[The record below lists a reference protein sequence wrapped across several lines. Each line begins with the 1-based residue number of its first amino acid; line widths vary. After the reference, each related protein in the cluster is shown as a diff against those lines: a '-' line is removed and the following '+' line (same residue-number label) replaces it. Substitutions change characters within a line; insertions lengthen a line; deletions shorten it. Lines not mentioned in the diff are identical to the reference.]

1 MPSCWGISLPKE
13 WSCGEIGSVCI
24 KTKMRDPSKNPD
36 EEFEYVDVSSVSN
49 ESFTITSST
58 TTLGIDAP
66 SRARKAIE
74 ADDVLYAT
82 VRPYLKR
89 VAKVPSSL
97 NGQIA
102 STGFCVVR
110 SDKKKTSPEFL
121 YYLLLT
127 EQVNVRIKDLQRGS
141 SYPAVSDKEVLGQ
154 LVPLPSLP
162 EQRSIA
168 VVLSKIQEAIA
179 AQQEI
184 IDQTAELKQSLMAK
198 IFIQGLRDEP
208 TKETEVGPIPES
220 WEFSTLGKL
229 CTESGGRIQTG
240 PFGSQL
246 HSHEYE
252 ESGLPVVNPTHM
264 LGNRINQQN
273 IPKISIETA
282 ARLTRHE
289 LRDGDILFARRGV
302 IGRHGLVGKNEVGW
316 ICGTGCFLVRLT
328 SERIINKF
336 LSFFIATQPVVAWLN
351 SNAAGAI
358 MPNLNSQ
365 VIGRIPVYF
374 PPKPE
379 QEQIVGLLTGL
390 DDKVDAAEVKK
401 EVLQDLF
408 KTMLHELM
416 TGSIRTTSLMEA

>member
-1 MPSCWGISLPKE
+1 MMLEGICHDWPVTNVGKLFDIQQGKSLSPKSRAGISPRPFLRTANVFWGKV
-13 WSCGEIGSVCI
+13 II
-24 KTKMRDPSKNPD
+24 TNLD
-36 EEFEYVDVSSVSN
+36 EMDFSDDEVAKFKLK
-49 ESFTITSST
+49 F
-58 TTLGIDAP
+58 G
-66 SRARKAIE
+66 
-74 ADDVLYAT
+74 DVLVCEGGDIGRTAVWKHLLNECCYQNHLH
-82 VRPYLKR
+82 RLR
-89 VAKVPSSL
+89 AKYG
-97 NGQIA
+97 NYD
-102 STGFCVVR
+102 
-110 SDKKKTSPEFL
+110 SDFL
-121 YYLLLT
+121 AFWMQAGWNLFKVYGGEGNRTTIPNLSKS
-127 EQVNVRIKDLQRGS
+127 RLQTFEI
-141 SYPAVSDKEVLGQ
+141 PH
-154 LVPLPSLP
+154 PPLP
-162 EQRSIA
+162 EQRSVA
-168 VVLSKIQEAIA
+168 TVLTKIQEAIA

-184 IDQTAELKQSLMAK
+184 IEQSGELKKALMDK
-198 IFIQGLRDEP
+198 FFTKGLRDEP
-208 TKETEVGPIPES
+208 AKETEVGPIPES

-252 ESGLPVVNPTHM
+252 ESGLPVINPTHM
-264 LGNRINQQN
+264 LGNRINHQN

-289 LRDGDILFARRGV
+289 LREGDMLFARRGV

-316 ICGTGCFLVRLT
+316 ICGTGCFLVRLN

-351 SNAAGAI
+351 ANAAGAI

-416 TGSIRTTSLMEA
+416 TGNIRTTPLMEA

>member
-1 MPSCWGISLPKE
+1 MLDWKAS
-13 WSCGEIGSVCI
+13 
-24 KTKMRDPSKNPD
+24 
-36 EEFEYVDVSSVSN
+36 
-49 ESFTITSST
+49 
-58 TTLGIDAP
+58 TLGKVCNKRNEQVQPDNFSDVYVGLEHIESRNPKLTTFGDTATVRSAKSKFYP
-66 SRARKAIE
+66 S
-74 ADDVLYAT
+74 DVLYGKL
-82 VRPYLKR
+82 RPYLDK
-89 VAKVPSSL
+89 AAL
-97 NGQIA
+97 ADIEGMC
-102 STGFCVVR
+102 STDILVL
-110 SDKKKTSPEFL
+110 K
-121 YYLLLT
+121 
-127 EQVNVRIKDLQRGS
+127 
-141 SYPAVSDKEVLGQ
+141 ADKELTAPEY
-154 LVPLPSLP
+154 LVFLIHTKPFIDHAIKTTSGVNHPRTSWNSISLFKFTLPPLP
-162 EQRSIA
+162 EQRTIA
-168 VVLSKIQEAIA
+168 AVLAKIQEAIA

-184 IDQTAELKQSLMAK
+184 IDQTGELKKALMNK
-198 IFIQGLRDEP
+198 LFKEGLRGEP

-229 CTESGGRIQTG
+229 CNESGGRIQTG

-264 LGNRINQQN
+264 LGNRINHQN

-289 LRDGDILFARRGV
+289 LREGDILFARRGV
-302 IGRHGLVGKNEVGW
+302 IGRHGLVGKDEVGW
-316 ICGTGCFLVRLT
+316 ICGTGCFLVRLN

-351 SNAAGAI
+351 ANAAGAI
-358 MPNLNSQ
+358 MLNLNSQ

-374 PPKPE
+374 PPKSE
-379 QEQIVGLLTGL
+379 QEKIVTLLTGL

-416 TGSIRTTSLMEA
+416 TGNIRTTPLMEA